1 MKKNSTIIGS
11 VLLISMLMIF
21 PAYAVSCS
29 LNLPD
34 QEVVLTPTYT
44 FPIPGAESFFVS
56 TLSGVPNGYDVTNG
70 DYLGWCIDLTHD
82 GIPVGSMNVKLISS
96 CNIPAM
102 YMGEVWATENWN
114 KVNYILNHKPEIV
127 NNGDILDIQMAIWNF
142 VDNIPG
148 EGDNDP
154 YHDPSPDCLALISA
168 ANSFGATYVPE
179 VGQVVAVICYTE
191 IDTQLTI
198 IEVEV
203 PEDGDYEGLTPG
215 FWKNHID
222 VWPTT
227 VIDHNGNPIDP
238 TTATF
243 ADVFGTT
250 GTNLDDL
257 TLLQALSNGGGV
269 NEKKGKYAA
278 LGRHAVAA
286 LLNSAHPEVNYPL
299 TQSEIIDS
307 VYEAITNADLT
318 DAGPLKN
325 MLDTYNN
332 YGGGIDAHGNPI

>member
-1 MKKNSTIIGS
+1 MKKNSMLIVS

-29 LNLPD
+29 LNLPA

-44 FPIPGAESFFVS
+44 FPIPGAQSFFVS
-56 TLSGVPNGYDVTNG
+56 TLSGVPSGYDVTNG

-114 KVNYILNHKPEIV
+114 KVNYILNNKPEIV

-168 ANSFGATYVPE
+168 ANSFGATFVPD

-215 FWKNHID
+215 FWKNHPELWD
-222 VWPTT
+222 EYGP
-227 VIDHNGNPIDP
+227 NEL
-238 TTATF
+238 F
-243 ADVFGTT
+243 EDVFGVSVTINAKKNDPGIST
-250 GTNLDDL
+250 P
-257 TLLQALSNGGGV
+257 TLMEALQARNGI
-269 NEKKGKYAA
+269 NAEKDIYDA
-278 LGRHAVAA
+278 LVRHAVAA
-286 LLNSAHPEVNYPL
+286 LLNADHPLVNYPW
-299 TQSEIIDS
+299 SEAEIIQAVADAINGIRDA
-307 VYEAITNADLT
+307 EA
-318 DAGPLKN
+318 LKD
-325 MLDTYNN
+325 MLQTFNSI
-332 YGGGIDAHGNPI
+332 GGGIDAHGNPI